1 MLEPPRAGQL
11 PAPGLSGN
19 LVVQTSLGGD
29 IYVVDMATGSSRYL
43 VSGIDPS
50 ISPDGKNVA
59 FTRDGGDHGL
69 FLIGIDGGNERRIY
83 SGGER
88 LRAPTWSP
96 DGAYVLFNRLSGEF
110 ECRDVGFG
118 ICLPDNP
125 FLSSFDLTTQPEYGL
140 SRVNADGGEFRDLPT
155 LTSAKAPSWSEGG
168 ITYQSNTGL
177 EVTNDDPDGTTRLLL
192 SAPYYQD
199 PDWQPGKDR
208 IVFQSREGSHWEIF
222 SVVQDGSGLY
232 ALTKPVTTLVDEL
245 AEQRL
250 SCVESGWPAYRL
262 FEQPGRREQR
272 GRVAAVGDER
282 GRQRAEA
289 AGDRLAAGLH
299 VRGGTGCGLG
309 HDTGELT
316 AFE

>member
-1 MLEPPRAGQL
+1 MR
-11 PAPGLSGN
+11 
-19 LVVQTSLGGD
+19 SLG
-29 IYVVDMATGSSRYL
+29 T
-43 VSGIDPS
+43 
-50 ISPDGKNVA
+50 
-59 FTRDGGDHGL
+59 GGDHGL
-69 FLIGIDGGNERRIY
+69 FLIGIDGGNVRRIY

-245 AEQRL
+245 PSNVSPAWSPDGQHIVYLSNRDEGNSAGEWRLWVMNADGSGQRPLGIDLPLDYTFAAEQ
-250 SCVESGWPAYRL
+250 VVDWGMTPAN
-262 FEQPGRREQR
+262 
-272 GRVAAVGDER
+272 
-282 GRQRAEA
+282 
-289 AGDRLAAGLH
+289 
-299 VRGGTGCGLG
+299 
-309 HDTGELT
+309 
-316 AFE
+316 